1 MGSIPVRRTTKRINM
16 KTSYE
21 TTLIATGAVTIR
33 TASGAMV
40 TQHLDGTTVFI
51 KQLPQ
56 TLSVVCGT
64 VLKRNKN

>member
-1 MGSIPVRRTTKRINM
+1 M
-16 KTSYE
+16 KTAYE
-21 TTLIATGAVTIR
+21 TTLSATGAATIR

-40 TQHLDGTTVFI
+40 TQHLDGTTAFI

-56 TLSVVCGT
+56 TLSVICGT

>member
-1 MGSIPVRRTTKRINM
+1 M
-16 KTSYE
+16 KTAYE
-21 TTLIATGAVTIR
+21 TSLTATGAATIR

-51 KQLPQ
+51 KQLLP
-56 TLSVVCGT
+56 TVAVVCGT